1 VGERHTKP
9 WRECDVAIEKPTG
22 LVKDYWPAYHKRS
35 LFFVI
40 SMQIITSLV
49 VGSALLLV
57 GIADADDLAFWI
69 TLVAILSA
77 TVGINIIVFNVIT
90 EPLQMLAHT
99 ITHIAGEPTNTTP
112 PNPNARRYD
121 KNGFKPLLQTMYE
134 LAAKGVTAEEAAAA
148 PTMPPIVEVAL
159 NETSTGV
166 IVMNNQHVIVYAN
179 QAAPVHSDNESKLV
193 LDLIF
198 DSDTTLDE
206 WFKEC
211 EEKSVHA
218 EKIWPRV
225 ANKLVG
231 EEGRKIYDVV
241 GSYEKGSQAEVVL
254 TLFERTAE
262 YAPEDNDLDFIA
274 FAAHELRGPI
284 TVIRGYLDALN
295 DELSGRIDD
304 DEKELFSRLIVSAN
318 RLSSYVNNILN
329 AAKYDRRHLKVHL
342 HEESIPDIYDSIE
355 DDMKLR
361 ALAQNR
367 LLTVEFPPDLPSVAA
382 DKPGI
387 GEVIGNLIDNAIK
400 YSNEGGTVRVT
411 AKVVGEF
418 VEVFVIDQGIGM
430 PSNVIGNLFHKF
442 YRSHR
447 SRETVAGTGIG
458 LYICK
463 AIVESHGGKVGV
475 SSVDGQGSTFS
486 FSLPIYSTVAEK
498 LKASDNS
505 SEGLIEHHDGWI
517 KNHGTFRG

>member
-1 VGERHTKP
+1 
-9 WRECDVAIEKPTG
+9 
-22 LVKDYWPAYHKRS
+22 
-35 LFFVI
+35 
-40 SMQIITSLV
+40 MQIITALV

-57 GIADADDLAFWI
+57 GIADADNLSFWTTLA
-69 TLVAILSA
+69 AILTA
-77 TVGINIIVFNVIT
+77 TVGINILVFNVIS
-90 EPLQMLAHT
+90 EPLQMLANT

-112 PNPNARRYD
+112 PNPNAKRYD

-134 LAAKGVTAEEAAAA
+134 LAAKGVTAEEAAAM
-148 PTMPPIVEVAL
+148 PDTPPIVEVGL
-159 NETSTGV
+159 NSTSTGV
-166 IVMNNQHVIVYAN
+166 IIMNSQHDIVYAN
-179 QAAPVHSDNESKLV
+179 QTAPVHSDSQNKLV
-193 LDLIF
+193 LDLVF

-218 EKIWPRV
+218 EKTWPRV

-254 TLFERTAE
+254 TLFERTVD

-284 TVIRGYLDALN
+284 TVIRGYLDALG
-295 DELSGRIDD
+295 DELEGRIDD
-304 DEKELFSRLIVSAN
+304 DEKELFSRLVVSAN

-329 AAKYDRRHLKVHL
+329 AAKYDRRHLKVYL

-355 DDMKLR
+355 DDMRLR
-361 ALAQNR
+361 AIAQNR
-367 LLTVEFPPDLPSVAA
+367 LLTVEFPADLPSVAA
-382 DKPGI
+382 DKPSI
-387 GEVIGNLIDNAIK
+387 SEVMGNLIDNAIK
-400 YSNEGGTVRVT
+400 YSNEGGTVSVT
-411 AKVVGEF
+411 GKVSGDF
-418 VEVFVIDQGIGM
+418 VEIFVIDQGIGM

-486 FSLPIYSTVAEK
+486 FTLPIYATVADK
-498 LKASDNS
+498 LKAGDNS